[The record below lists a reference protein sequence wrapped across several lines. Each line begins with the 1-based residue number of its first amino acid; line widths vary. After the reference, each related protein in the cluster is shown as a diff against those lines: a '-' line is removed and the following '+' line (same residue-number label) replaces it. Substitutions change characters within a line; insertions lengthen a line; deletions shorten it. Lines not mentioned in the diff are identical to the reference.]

1 MKRTVG
7 YGDSPTLKD
16 VAEQAGVSVGTASQA
31 LNGRPNV
38 SPETRA
44 RVIDVASLLGYQV
57 RDLKLRPVE
66 TTISVVGLLIK
77 HDYGFDEHPLVNP
90 FYSHV
95 QAGVEQACRRAGLSL
110 MLGGLEVDHRNQP
123 LAWPAMIEEQR
134 IDGLLIAGVFLDG
147 SLSQFRQRL
156 AVPIVLIDAYASNQ
170 PFDSIVT
177 DNVEGSHEAVAHLI
191 ALGHRTIGLI
201 GWTTGG
207 PLSFAGR
214 REGYERALREGGL
227 APQVIETVKLDRE
240 GAYEATLQ
248 LLHRVPDMTAIFTC
262 NDEMA
267 IGVMRAARSLG
278 RQIPQDLSVVGFDN
292 IDLAREIQPSL
303 TTVHVQKTWM
313 GNIGLRR
320 LIERAQ
326 NPDQPRTTTTIATS
340 LIIRESTCP
349 PHAELGGHTT

>member
-1 MKRTVG
+1 
-7 YGDSPTLKD
+7 
-16 VAEQAGVSVGTASQA
+16 
-31 LNGRPNV
+31 
-38 SPETRA
+38 
-44 RVIDVASLLGYQV
+44 
-57 RDLKLRPVE
+57 
-66 TTISVVGLLIK
+66 
-77 HDYGFDEHPLVNP
+77 
-90 FYSHV
+90 
-95 QAGVEQACRRAGLSL
+95 
-110 MLGGLEVDHRNQP
+110 
-123 LAWPAMIEEQR
+123 
-134 IDGLLIAGVFLDG
+134 
-147 SLSQFRQRL
+147 
-156 AVPIVLIDAYASNQ
+156 
-170 PFDSIVT
+170 
-177 DNVEGSHEAVAHLI
+177 VAHLI

-214 REGYERALREGGL
+214 REGSERALREGGL

-267 IGVMRAARSLG
+267 IGVL
-278 RQIPQDLSVVGFDN
+278 VVGFDN

-349 PHAELGGHTT
+349 PRAELGGHTT